1 MFVPGFAAIYG
12 AVTLPVRRPLGDP
25 RPGQPRE
32 NVVPSPILPLA
43 VKIDGGAFKSSPPDQ
58 EAARRRSVRP
68 RMFPLGDFR
77 IEGAKTESLDGRSL
91 IGSLE
96 EFQGN
101 ATIQDLACRQRA
113 RSLAPRSTGQRK
125 AADSGP
131 LAFEK
136 IKLSCVRVRGFG
148 NHIARTD
155 LETSLRLHRLLIP
168 RHSSKL
174 NPHSGLSQ

>member
-1 MFVPGFAAIYG
+1 MADSAIGPSVVVPHITRGEQHGTRPEGTAGSFRGLPREIDHPVFVPGFAAIYG

-101 ATIQDLACRQRA
+101 ATIQDLACRQ
-113 RSLAPRSTGQRK
+113 
-125 AADSGP
+125 
-131 LAFEK
+131 
-136 IKLSCVRVRGFG
+136 
-148 NHIARTD
+148 
-155 LETSLRLHRLLIP
+155 
-168 RHSSKL
+168 
-174 NPHSGLSQ
+174 